1 MADCVRGRV
10 TEGDVNER
18 INQNDRDIR
27 DSRLE
32 KWIAIMLAL
41 LFVIPFIASN

>member
-1 MADCVRGRV
+1 MCWQIVFVGRV
-10 TEGDVNER
+10 TEGDVNEL
-18 INQNDRDIR
+18 NVQDNRD
-27 DSRLE
+27 DRLE